1 MSDAKGWRDRD
12 KEVRRHAEQMNDPVA
27 RKTLLKIAE
36 EYEKLAKRAERR
48 ATNNKSTPP
57 FSDYG

>member
-1 MSDAKGWRDRD
+1 MSDAKGWRDRA
-12 KEVRRHAEQMNDPVA
+12 EAVRADAEQMHDPVA

-48 ATNNKSTPP
+48 DAKGLRP
-57 FSDYG
+57 